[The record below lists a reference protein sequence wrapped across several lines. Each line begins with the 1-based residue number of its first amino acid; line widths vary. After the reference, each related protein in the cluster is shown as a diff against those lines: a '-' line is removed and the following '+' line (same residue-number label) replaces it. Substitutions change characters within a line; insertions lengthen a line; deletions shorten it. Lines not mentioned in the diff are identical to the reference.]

1 VQADL
6 AKIGVTA
13 NIVSYEW
20 GEYLRRSREMEH
32 DILMFGFNSDN
43 GDPDNFLH
51 SPLGCAGVR
60 SGFNRAAWCYKPY
73 DDLVVEAKRATDTAQ
88 RAELYA
94 KAQEIFKDQVPWL
107 TLAHSVQTVVLRPEV
122 VDYAM
127 SPFGLHNF
135 YGVDLR

>member
-1 VQADL
+1 MTPTLPPIPVAQRVSRFSYA
-6 AKIGVTA
+6 IR
-13 NIVSYEW
+13 NI
-20 GEYLRRSREMEH
+20 
-32 DILMFGFNSDN
+32 
-43 GDPDNFLH
+43 
-51 SPLGCAGVR
+51 
-60 SGFNRAAWCYKPY
+60 
-73 DDLVVEAKRATDTAQ
+73 VVEAKRATDTAQ

-107 TLAHSVQTVVLRPEV
+107 TLSHSVQTVVLRPEV